1 MASTRR
7 PRSLTST
14 SSFSKTTQASGA
26 AALSASRV
34 GAAVF
39 KRYDHALNG
48 FAVAASPAALAVIA
62 ADPAVRFISPNLV
75 LTPASQTLPT
85 GVDRIDGE
93 LSSAAS
99 GDGSGSV
106 PINVAVVDSGIDV
119 THPDLNVVGGRN
131 CGSDSA
137 PSFDDHLGHG
147 THVAGIIAAKDNN
160 EGVVGVAPGANLWAV
175 RVMSAGGQGS
185 TATALCGVDFVTST
199 RTDANAT
206 NDIPVANMSIGFDGA
221 RVADDGNCGL
231 TNRDALHLAICNSVA
246 AGVSWIAAAGN
257 TADDFQRLAPASY
270 SEVLTVKD
278 GGLQRPACDGAGT
291 DDAFASFSSF
301 ATLASDQAHTI
312 AAPGRSILSTAAPHS
327 RIWGGSKAPLYGT
340 LSGTS
345 IAAPHVTGTVALC
358 IHSGTCAGLTPS
370 EIVQKMRNDAAAY
383 NTANPS
389 YGFTG
394 DPLHPVSGGTT
405 ASSFGRRFTERSA
418 RRRAARTGGPPAG
431 RHEEI
436 RATRSRIASR
446 ARITARAPA
455 PSELIERVRF
465 SRRSAQARRVSQS
478 FGSMDR
484 NAPARPKFQSPLVR
498 RARPTVAPP
507 FTNTQ

>member
-1 MASTRR
+1 MHAGQHQRGQGGRRIWLSFALVLCLGAAGVIPSAAAQSAGINEASAV
-7 PRSLTST
+7 PDQYIVVL
-14 SSFSKTTQASGA
+14 KNNASVGA
-26 AALSASRV
+26 AALSASRL
-34 GAAVF
+34 GADVF

-62 ADPAVRFISPNLV
+62 ADPAVRFISPNLL

-85 GVDRIDGE
+85 GVNRIDGE
-93 LSSAAS
+93 LSSAIS

-131 CGSDSA
+131 CGSDA
-137 PSFDDHLGHG
+137 DPSFDDHLGHG
-147 THVAGIIAAKDNN
+147 THVAGIIGAKDND

-175 RVMSAGGQGS
+175 RVMSAAGQGS

-199 RTDANAT
+199 RTDADAT
-206 NDIPVANMSIGFDGA
+206 NDIPVANMSIGFYGA

-257 TADDFQRLAPASY
+257 TADDFQRLVPASY
-270 SEVLTVKD
+270 SEVLTVTAMAD
-278 GGLQRPACDGAGT
+278 FNSQPGDGAGT

-345 IAAPHVTGTVALC
+345 MAAPHVTGTVALC

-383 NTANPS
+383 NTAQPS

-394 DPLHPVSGGTT
+394 DPLHPVSGRYYG
-405 ASSFGRRFTERSA
+405 FLL
-418 RRRAARTGGPPAG
+418 RAA
-431 RHEEI
+431 
-436 RATRSRIASR
+436 
-446 ARITARAPA
+446 
-455 PSELIERVRF
+455 LY
-465 SRRSAQARRVSQS
+465 
-478 FGSMDR
+478 
-484 NAPARPKFQSPLVR
+484 
-498 RARPTVAPP
+498 
-507 FTNTQ
+507 